1 VTAVALAGTLLAAP
15 TAGAAAVRS
24 GRDSGARF
32 GEVLDAAGLALDGA
46 EDMTADHASPGED
59 EAIPAEEGRDATVSL
74 AATLLT
80 VTQAPAPSGSVAPTE
95 TGESVGEEAELE
107 AMPSAATPS
116 LSAQPEPETA
126 AQPTPVTA
134 DGPAASP
141 GAQSIPSPQVS
152 APSSTAAALSQ
163 ESAAVGDG
171 RRVAGASTTSTP
183 GVAAGASPADG
194 PADGPA
200 LASTGPVPTG
210 FVAAVSASG
219 ARPTD
224 PRASSPTASAPVAV
238 ASASA
243 PVAPAPA
250 TAAPA
255 PVDDAAPAS
264 AVPSP
269 ATSAAA
275 PVVPQA
281 SATPAEA
288 PAPVTHTTRAVAA
301 QVSPVVVSIAQRP
314 SGTHQLTMTVNPDSL
329 GPVTVRAH
337 IGQGGDVRVEL
348 IGATDAGR
356 DALRAI
362 VTDLRRDL
370 AAAMPHATLSIAQG
384 AGAEAGADRGGQ
396 AFTGGAGEQG
406 ASDRGAAGDTHGAPV
421 SPEATASDPARSSAM
436 TTTASAPGSGLDILA

>member
-1 VTAVALAGTLLAAP
+1 MTAVALAGTLLAAP

-46 EDMTADHASPGED
+46 EQTTADHASPGED
-59 EAIPAEEGRDATVSL
+59 DAIPAEVERDATVSL

-80 VTQAPAPSGSVAPTE
+80 VTPAPAPSGSVALTE
-95 TGESVGEEAELE
+95 TRESVGGAAELE
-107 AMPSAATPS
+107 AMPSAAAPS
-116 LSAQPEPETA
+116 LSAQPNSEAAAEPA
-126 AQPTPVTA
+126 PMTP
-134 DGPAASP
+134 DDPAASS
-141 GAQSIPSPQVS
+141 GVQSIPSPLVS

-171 RRVAGASTTSTP
+171 RRVAVASATP
-183 GVAAGASPADG
+183 TLGVAADAS

-200 LASTGPVPTG
+200 LASTDPVPTPLA
-210 FVAAVSASG
+210 AAVPESG

-224 PRASSPTASAPVAV
+224 LRASSPTPPVPVAV

-264 AVPSP
+264 ALPSP

-288 PAPVTHTTRAVAA
+288 PAPVAHTPRAVAA

-384 AGAEAGADRGGQ
+384 ASAEAGADRGGQ

-406 ASDRGAAGDTHGAPV
+406 ASDPGAARDTHGAPV
-421 SPEATASDPARSSAM
+421 SPETTASDPARSSA
-436 TTTASAPGSGLDILA
+436 TTATASAPGSGLDILA